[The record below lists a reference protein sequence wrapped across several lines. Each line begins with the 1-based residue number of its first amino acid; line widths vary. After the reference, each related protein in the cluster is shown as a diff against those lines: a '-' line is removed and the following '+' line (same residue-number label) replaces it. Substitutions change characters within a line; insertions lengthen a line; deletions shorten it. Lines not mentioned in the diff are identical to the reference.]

1 MGIPVPVKYLCWA
14 ELVVAS
20 LINPKASFLGHLT
33 GIAAGFIHIKVT
45 HGIIGHWESYILQ
58 FIVYFLNPLQGG

>member
-1 MGIPVPVKYLCWA
+1 MGIPIPVKYLCWA

-45 HGIIGHWESYILQ
+45 RHGVMGSHL
-58 FIVYFLNPLQGG
+58 YFNVPNIFSVSS